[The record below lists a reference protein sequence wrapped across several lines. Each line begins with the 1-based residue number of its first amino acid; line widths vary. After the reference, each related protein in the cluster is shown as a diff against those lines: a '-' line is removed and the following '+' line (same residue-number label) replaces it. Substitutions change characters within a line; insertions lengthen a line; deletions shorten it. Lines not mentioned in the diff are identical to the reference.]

1 MGNCTL
7 NEKGKA
13 LTITNITAMT
23 GVGNRY
29 RKQVVE
35 EIKRALGELGE
46 R

>member
-23 GVGNRY
+23 GVGNKY
-29 RKQVVE
+29 REQVVE
-35 EIKRALGELGE
+35 EIKRVLEGLGK